1 MKQALCDD
9 ECRAAASQLEKAV
22 LDQARSNTGYK
33 AQIIARRKE
42 IESDTHCSSLH
53 TSFQAQKAVEVA
65 EIASKQAT
73 SSGFVKASELLAS
86 APIMND
92 SDDEPEVKVEA
103 RVQKNHFFAVF
114 YNFTAENIFIPQ
126 TVKKVVKK
134 ELSTKDKLKKLRKP
148 KTKEST
154 LSKSE
159 QSLLDKYL
167 TKIDAPSIPSS
178 KPEPKTSPKI
188 EVSSEVKTEPE
199 VKTENEVNKQSEV
212 LVENTAENV
221 QVKKR
226 RPFINP
232 LLKSGVDKSR
242 LDRLKRLK
250 RANEDSEAPPS
261 KKPNLSKSVKFEVE
275 EKNEVTKTAMKK
287 PEYSNKE
294 YTANDLNSAK
304 DLVLKILSPYFTA
317 GRFKAQCRKFLN
329 FFETEHFRPLPQE
342 KPLFK
347 EMAKMLTKSL
357 FEVMLYMGISA
368 GIN

>member
-42 IESDTHCSSLH
+42 IEGDTHCSSLH

-65 EIASKQAT
+65 EIASKQST
-73 SSGFVKASELLAS
+73 SSGFMKASELLTS

-92 SDDEPEVKVEA
+92 SDDEPEVKVE
-103 RVQKNHFFAVF
+103 VWVENFPYFLSIILTLF
-114 YNFTAENIFIPQ
+114 YILS

-167 TKIDAPSIPSS
+167 TKIDAPSNSTA

-199 VKTENEVNKQSEV
+199 VKLENEVTPVESKQTEV

-226 RPFINP
+226 RPFVNP

-275 EKNEVTKTAMKK
+275 EKSEVTKTATKK
-287 PEYSNKE
+287 PEYTNKD

-304 DLVLKILSPYFTA
+304 GVVLKILSPYFTA
-317 GRFKAQCRKFLN
+317 GRFKAQCQKFFK
-329 FFETEHFRPLPQE
+329 FFFLE
-342 KPLFK
+342 KNDF
-347 EMAKMLTKSL
+347 
-357 FEVMLYMGISA
+357 
-368 GIN
+368 